1 MNVGRPLPGH
11 STAGCAIRRHVSER
25 PDKEYFTVAE
35 ANAHIETLR
44 RLFGQ
49 VMQMRMHLKGLY
61 KSLEAAGFPPNQE
74 DEDEDEDLPP
84 DVTHDRALFLAMAET
99 LRDQIEEILA
109 TGCVIKDVESGLVDW
124 PALYEGREI
133 WLCWKYGEQE
143 VGYWHELNSGFAG
156 RRPVS
161 ELQQSGDPKSPPRM

>member
-1 MNVGRPLPGH
+1 MRVSIWVWCRSRDGLDAWCVRGLLPRIG
-11 STAGCAIRRHVSER
+11 AARN
-25 PDKEYFTVAE
+25 P
-35 ANAHIETLR
+35 
-44 RLFGQ
+44 RL
-49 VMQMRMHLKGLY
+49 
-61 KSLEAAGFPPNQE
+61 LEAAGFPPNQE